1 MKVGDLVRIRGYI
14 AKELPNTI
22 RQHGR
27 LWVVKKV
34 VEPPSTVVI
43 LTSLTTG
50 KQTELHQFHVELP
63 EHTYV

>member
-1 MKVGDLVRIRGYI
+1 MKVGDLVRIRDYI

-22 RQHGR
+22 RQHGW
-27 LWVVKKV
+27 LWVVKEV
-34 VEPPSTVVI
+34 AEPPSTVVI

-50 KQTELHQFHVELP
+50 KQIKLQQFHVELP